1 MWAVTAV
8 TTSDGR
14 PLLAS
19 GGDDGTVRLW
29 DPVAGEQIGY
39 PLTGHTGGVRALA
52 AFRPADERVRL
63 ASGSDDETVRVWD
76 PATGAST
83 HVLAVQCEVTSLV
96 AVGDTLI
103 AGVADG
109 VLAFS
114 VNA

>member
-1 MWAVTAV
+1 M
-8 TTSDGR
+8 
-14 PLLAS
+14 
-19 GGDDGTVRLW
+19 
-29 DPVAGEQIGY
+29 
-39 PLTGHTGGVRALA
+39 
-52 AFRPADERVRL
+52 
-63 ASGSDDETVRVWD
+63 WD